1 MKDPINTLME
11 LNEITLRLN
20 AAQTLI
26 DYGRT
31 IATMDQQ
38 YQLALDRKQ
47 TEVDAKRVLIEKTM
61 ADIRSRN

>member
-1 MKDPINTLME
+1 MKDPIITLME
-11 LNEITLRLN
+11 LNEVTLTLN
-20 AAQTLI
+20 NVQTLI

-31 IATMDQQ
+31 IAPMDRK

-47 TEVDAKRVLIEKTM
+47 TEVDAKRVLVEKTM